1 MAGAGQIRSMAELSV
16 RTKAIVMLGTLLGL
30 FTAAM
35 DQTIVATS
43 LPRIVADLGG
53 IGLFPWV
60 FTAFMVS
67 FTVTVPI
74 AGKLTD
80 IYGRKPFYMGGI
92 VILLLGSAL
101 AGSAQ
106 SMEMMIAFR
115 AVQGLGAGLILS
127 IAFAIIGD
135 IFPPAERGKWNG
147 LFSGV
152 FATASVAGPLIG
164 GYLTDNIDWRW
175 VFYVN
180 LPLGGIAITTL
191 LVGMPSLRPARH
203 KAKLDY
209 RGAALLISSVMPL
222 LLALSWAGSRFDW
235 MSYQIIGLLVAAGT
249 MCAAFIWSQ
258 RRAEEPL
265 MPPQLF
271 QNPIFTVS
279 IAVVFLSGLVMFGAI
294 AFVPLFVQAVA
305 GTSATDSGL
314 ITMPMMIAVAISSAI
329 AGQIISRLG
338 RYRLLGIAGLSVMA
352 LGTYLFSQMDAGT
365 SRLVVTRNMVIF
377 GLGLG
382 TSLPLFLLVV
392 QNAVSFSFLG
402 VATSSVQFFRSM
414 GGTMGVAIMGSLVN
428 AGLATKFMEQ
438 VPVHV
443 RQRVPEE
450 MLHAVNDVQV
460 LLNYQA
466 MEEARRA
473 FLQLKDG
480 QQLFDQAVEGLRSA
494 LAVSIADAFLLAMF
508 VVIGAL
514 VVASSIQ
521 EIPLRRRHFDVEAS
535 EPSRD

>member
-235 MSYQIIGLLVAAGT
+235 MSYQVIGLLVAAGT

-314 ITMPMMIAVAISSAI
+314 ITMPMMIAVAVSSAI

-365 SRLVVTRNMVIF
+365 SRLMVTRNMVIF

-438 VPVHV
+438 IPVHV

-450 MLHAVNDVQV
+450 TLHAVNDVQV

-473 FLQLKDG
+473 FLELRDG

-514 VVASSIQ
+514 IVASSIQ

>member
-1 MAGAGQIRSMAELSV
+1 M
-16 RTKAIVMLGTLLGL
+16 
-30 FTAAM
+30 
-35 DQTIVATS
+35 
-43 LPRIVADLGG
+43 
-53 IGLFPWV
+53 
-60 FTAFMVS
+60 
-67 FTVTVPI
+67 
-74 AGKLTD
+74 
-80 IYGRKPFYMGGI
+80 
-92 VILLLGSAL
+92 
-101 AGSAQ
+101 
-106 SMEMMIAFR
+106 
-115 AVQGLGAGLILS
+115 
-127 IAFAIIGD
+127 
-135 IFPPAERGKWNG
+135 
-147 LFSGV
+147 
-152 FATASVAGPLIG
+152 
-164 GYLTDNIDWRW
+164 
-175 VFYVN
+175 
-180 LPLGGIAITTL
+180 
-191 LVGMPSLRPARH
+191 
-203 KAKLDY
+203 
-209 RGAALLISSVMPL
+209 
-222 LLALSWAGSRFDW
+222 
-235 MSYQIIGLLVAAGT
+235 
-249 MCAAFIWSQ
+249 
-258 RRAEEPL
+258 
-265 MPPQLF
+265 
-271 QNPIFTVS
+271 
-279 IAVVFLSGLVMFGAI
+279 
-294 AFVPLFVQAVA
+294 PLFVQAVA

-365 SRLVVTRNMVIF
+365 SRLMVTRNMVIF

-438 VPVHV
+438 IPVHV

-473 FLQLKDG
+473 FLELRDG
-480 QQLFDQAVEGLRSA
+480 QQLFDQALEGLRSA

-514 VVASSIQ
+514 IVASSIQ
-521 EIPLRRRHFDVEAS
+521 EIPLRRRHFDVEGS

>member
-365 SRLVVTRNMVIF
+365 SRLMVTRNMVIF

>member
-180 LPLGGIAITTL
+180 LPLGSVAITTL
-191 LVGMPSLRPARH
+191 LVGMPSLKPARH
-203 KAKLDY
+203 KA
-209 RGAALLISSVMPL
+209 
-222 LLALSWAGSRFDW
+222 
-235 MSYQIIGLLVAAGT
+235 
-249 MCAAFIWSQ
+249 
-258 RRAEEPL
+258 
-265 MPPQLF
+265 
-271 QNPIFTVS
+271 
-279 IAVVFLSGLVMFGAI
+279 
-294 AFVPLFVQAVA
+294 
-305 GTSATDSGL
+305 
-314 ITMPMMIAVAISSAI
+314 
-329 AGQIISRLG
+329 
-338 RYRLLGIAGLSVMA
+338 
-352 LGTYLFSQMDAGT
+352 
-365 SRLVVTRNMVIF
+365 
-377 GLGLG
+377 
-382 TSLPLFLLVV
+382 
-392 QNAVSFSFLG
+392 
-402 VATSSVQFFRSM
+402 
-414 GGTMGVAIMGSLVN
+414 
-428 AGLATKFMEQ
+428 
-438 VPVHV
+438 
-443 RQRVPEE
+443 
-450 MLHAVNDVQV
+450 
-460 LLNYQA
+460 
-466 MEEARRA
+466 
-473 FLQLKDG
+473 
-480 QQLFDQAVEGLRSA
+480 
-494 LAVSIADAFLLAMF
+494 
-508 VVIGAL
+508 
-514 VVASSIQ
+514 
-521 EIPLRRRHFDVEAS
+521 
-535 EPSRD
+535 

>member
-1 MAGAGQIRSMAELSV
+1 MAFLRRRWIRPSLP
-16 RTKAIVMLGTLLGL
+16 
-30 FTAAM
+30 
-35 DQTIVATS
+35 TS

-235 MSYQIIGLLVAAGT
+235 MSYQVIGLFGGCRNHVRCLHLVSTPDRRAANATTAVPEPNLHRLDRRSLPIGLGDVWGHSL
-249 MCAAFIWSQ
+249 CAAVRAS
-258 RRAEEPL
+258 RRRDVRHRLRADHDANDDRSGCIKRYSGTDHIPTRPL
-265 MPPQLF
+265 SSLGDSWAVGHGVGNISVLTDGRWDISPYGDTEHGHLRFGPRHESS
-271 QNPIFTVS
+271 PVS
-279 IAVVFLSGLVMFGAI
+279 PRCSERGI
-294 AFVPLFVQAVA
+294 LFV
-305 GTSATDSGL
+305 L
-314 ITMPMMIAVAISSAI
+314 
-329 AGQIISRLG
+329 RG
-338 RYRLLGIAGLSVMA
+338 RYFISPV
-352 LGTYLFSQMDAGT
+352 
-365 SRLVVTRNMVIF
+365 
-377 GLGLG
+377 
-382 TSLPLFLLVV
+382 LPLHGWDDGCRDHGFACQCWPRHQVYG
-392 QNAVSFSFLG
+392 ADTGACPTKS
-402 VATSSVQFFRSM
+402 A
-414 GGTMGVAIMGSLVN
+414 GG
-428 AGLATKFMEQ
+428 
-438 VPVHV
+438 
-443 RQRVPEE
+443 
-450 MLHAVNDVQV
+450 
-460 LLNYQA
+460 
-466 MEEARRA
+466 
-473 FLQLKDG
+473 
-480 QQLFDQAVEGLRSA
+480 
-494 LAVSIADAFLLAMF
+494 DAACR
-508 VVIGAL
+508 
-514 VVASSIQ
+514 
-521 EIPLRRRHFDVEAS
+521 E
-535 EPSRD
+535 

>member
-60 FTAFMVS
+60 FTAFMVT

-152 FATASVAGPLIG
+152 FAAASVAGPLIG

-180 LPLGGIAITTL
+180 LPLGSIAITIL

-222 LLALSWAGSRFDW
+222 LLALSWGGSRFDW
-235 MSYQIIGLLVAAGT
+235 MSYQVIGLLVAAAT
-249 MCAAFIWSQ
+249 MCAAFIRSQ

-294 AFVPLFVQAVA
+294 AYVPLFVQAVA

-365 SRLVVTRNMVIF
+365 SRLMVTRNMVIF

-428 AGLATKFMEQ
+428 AGLATKFMGQ
-438 VPVHV
+438 IPVHV

-460 LLNYQA
+460 LLSYEA
-466 MEEARRA
+466 MDEARRA
-473 FLQLKDG
+473 FLELKDG

-494 LAVSIADAFLLAMF
+494 LAVSIADGFLLAMF

>member
-60 FTAFMVS
+60 FTAFMVT

-115 AVQGLGAGLILS
+115 VVQGLGAGLILS

-152 FATASVAGPLIG
+152 FAAASVAGPLIG

-180 LPLGGIAITTL
+180 LPLGSIAITVL

-222 LLALSWAGSRFDW
+222 LLALSWGGSRFDW
-235 MSYQIIGLLVAAGT
+235 MSYQVIGLLVAAAT
-249 MCAAFIWSQ
+249 MCVAFIRSQ

-352 LGTYLFSQMDAGT
+352 LGTYLFSQMDAET
-365 SRLVVTRNMVIF
+365 SRLMVTRNMVIF

-428 AGLATKFMEQ
+428 AGIATKFMEEI
-438 VPVHV
+438 PVHV
-443 RQRVPEE
+443 QQRVPEE
-450 MLHAVNDVQV
+450 TLHAVNDVQV
-460 LLNYQA
+460 LLNDQA

-473 FLQLKDG
+473 FLELKDG

-521 EIPLRRRHFDVEAS
+521 EIPLRRRHFDVDGS